1 MSGTKMPRDYYEVLG
16 VARGADD
23 GEIKKAFRR
32 LARELHPD
40 VNKEPDAEERFKEA
54 AEAYEVLSD
63 ADRRATYDRYGHEGL
78 RQGGYAPNF
87 EGFGSVADI
96 FEAFFGG
103 GGFGG
108 GAFGSGMFGGGRTGG
123 AIQGGDVAVGA
134 EITLVEAAHGTP
146 VEVSYDAVSMC
157 EHCRGNGAEPG
168 TPIETCTNC
177 DGTGQLRVIS
187 RTPFGQ
193 VVRATVCDVC
203 HGDGKVPRTPC
214 KECGGRGR
222 KVERVKVSVDVPAGI
237 DDGQRIRITGR
248 GHAGEHGGPSGDL
261 YVQIRV
267 KEDPRFVRH
276 DDELVTVV
284 DVAAPL
290 AALGTTV
297 EVPTIDGSTQLEIPA
312 GVQPHE
318 SITIRGAGMPALRGR
333 RHGDLRVIV
342 NVVIPRH
349 LKKEQKELLQQ
360 LADSLTEH
368 NLRTDEGV
376 LGKLKRA
383 FGG

>member
-1 MSGTKMPRDYYEVLG
+1 MSASQMPRDYYEVLG
-16 VARGADD
+16 VSRDAGET
-23 GEIKKAFRR
+23 EIKKAFRK

-40 VNKEPDAEERFKEA
+40 VNSHDPDAEDKFKEA

-63 ADRRATYDRYGHEGL
+63 ADRRATYDRYGHDGL
-78 RQGGYAPNF
+78 RSGGYAPNF
-87 EGFGSVADI
+87 EGFGSVSDI

-103 GGFGG
+103 GSGGFSSVFGG
-108 GAFGSGMFGGGRTGG
+108 GGGRGG
-123 AIQGGDVAVGA
+123 PAQGGDVAASA
-134 EITLVEAAHGTP
+134 EITLQQAANGAAVEIA
-146 VEVSYDAVSMC
+146 YDGVAVC

-168 TPIETCTNC
+168 TPIETCPKC
-177 DGTGQLRVIS
+177 QGAGQLRAVS

-193 VVRATVCDVC
+193 VVRAAACDRC
-203 HGDGKVPRTPC
+203 GGDGKVAKEPC
-214 KECGGRGR
+214 RECAGRGR
-222 KVERVKVSVDVPAGI
+222 KVERIKVSVDVPAGI

-248 GHAGEHGGPSGDL
+248 GHAGEHGGPAGDL

-267 KEDPRFVRH
+267 REDPRFVRSQ
-276 DDELVTVV
+276 DDLVTVV

-297 EVPTIDGSTQLEIPA
+297 DVPTIEGSTELEIPA
-312 GVQPHE
+312 GTQPNE
-318 SITIRGAGMPALRGR
+318 TLTIRGGGMPALRGR
-333 RHGDLRVIV
+333 RRGDLRVVV

-349 LKKEQKELLQQ
+349 LKREQRELFQE
-360 LADSLTEH
+360 LADSLTDH
-368 NLRTDEGV
+368 NLSTDEGV